1 MDSFSRMINSLLR
14 LIITLGNIVLA
25 GIVAIELWVRGQLA
39 QLGVP
44 KTLQTVILV
53 TVAILLIIAS
63 LRIFGGLIRVAL
75 VLVLV
80 LIGLHILAPLLVN

>member
-1 MDSFSRMINSLLR
+1 MINSLLR